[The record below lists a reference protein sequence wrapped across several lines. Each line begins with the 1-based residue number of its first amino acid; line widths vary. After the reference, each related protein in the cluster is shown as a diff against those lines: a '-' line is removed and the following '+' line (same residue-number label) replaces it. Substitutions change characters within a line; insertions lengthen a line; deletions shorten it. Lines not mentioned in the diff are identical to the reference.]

1 MNNLQKRIFTS
12 IVLIAIVLSCLFVS
26 SVTWSIL
33 LLVVS
38 VTALYEFF
46 FLIKKIYLN
55 KKQSGNIETKIEDI
69 FFKFS
74 FWFFG
79 GWYLAVFFS
88 TAQDIRELK
97 GEFFVLFILLIIIF
111 SDVGGYIVGK
121 IIGGVKLIKISPNK
135 TISGSLGSFLF
146 SLIPL
151 GLIVLIINFI
161 NFSEINNLGE
171 AIWRLYLVEYREG
184 FINVIVLCLS
194 LSFVSQIG
202 DLIISYFKRLAKVK
216 DTGKFLPGHGGIL
229 DRIDG
234 IIFAIPFYYFFWIA
248 L

>member
-12 IVLIAIVLSCLFVS
+12 LILIAIVLNCLFIS
-26 SVTWSIL
+26 SITWLIL
-33 LLVVS
+33 LSIASLIS
-38 VTALYEFF
+38 LYEFF
-46 FLIKKIYLN
+46 FLIKKVYKNKFFTIIVTILSGFYLTYFVG
-55 KKQSGNIETKIEDI
+55 SAVDI
-69 FFKFS
+69 H
-74 FWFFG
+74 
-79 GWYLAVFFS
+79 
-88 TAQDIRELK
+88 DEK

-121 IIGGVKLIKISPNK
+121 IIGGVKLTNISPNK

-146 SLIPL
+146 SLIPF
-151 GLIVLIINFI
+151 GLIVLIVNFI

-184 FINVIVLCLS
+184 FINVIVLCLL

-202 DLIISYFKRLAKVK
+202 DLIISYIKRLSKVK

-234 IIFAIPFYYFFWIA
+234 IIFAIPFYYFFWIK